1 MKQLREIFGY
11 LLGFLMFIVGIPAIM
26 WLVSGR
32 PEIALSCSWN
42 NIVGAIIGLTG
53 LILSIWTIIYMK
65 VVGRGNPM
73 DAFDHEIA
81 PHTQH
86 LMTGGVYR
94 ICRNPMLLGTFLY
107 LAGIALVLLSWQS
120 AVVWVAFVII
130 MSFQVA
136 SEETRLERDFG
147 QEYLDYKKRTGRFSP
162 LVTVKVP

>member
-1 MKQLREIFGY
+1 MKQIREIFGY

-26 WLVSGR
+26 WLASGK
-32 PEIALSCSWN
+32 PELGFNCSWN
-42 NIVGAIIGLTG
+42 VIVGIIIVFSG
-53 LILSIWTIIYMK
+53 LILSVWTIIYMK

-107 LAGIALVLLSWQS
+107 LAGIVLLLFSWQS
-120 AVVWVAFVII
+120 AVVWVIFVII
-130 MSFQVA
+130 MSFQVS
-136 SEETRLERDFG
+136 SEEKRLERDFG
-147 QEYLDYKKRTGRFSP
+147 QEYLDYRKRTGRFTHWP
-162 LVTVKVP
+162 

>member
-1 MKQLREIFGY
+1 MKQIREIFGY

-26 WLVSGR
+26 WLASGK
-32 PEIALSCSWN
+32 PELGFNCSWN
-42 NIVGAIIGLTG
+42 VIVGIIIVFSG
-53 LILSIWTIIYMK
+53 LILSVWTIIYMK

-107 LAGIALVLLSWQS
+107 LAGIVLLLLSWQS
-120 AVVWVAFVII
+120 AVVWVIFVII
-130 MSFQVA
+130 MSFQVS
-136 SEETRLERDFG
+136 SEEKRLERDFG
-147 QEYLDYKKRTGRFSP
+147 QEYLDYRKRTGRFTP
-162 LVTVKVP
+162 WP

>member
-1 MKQLREIFGY
+1 MKQIREIFGY

-26 WLVSGR
+26 WLASGK
-32 PEIALSCSWN
+32 PELGFNCSWN
-42 NIVGAIIGLTG
+42 VIVGIIIVFSG
-53 LILSIWTIIYMK
+53 LILSVWTIIYMK

-107 LAGIALVLLSWQS
+107 LAGIVLLLFSWQS
-120 AVVWVAFVII
+120 AVVWVIFVII
-130 MSFQVA
+130 MSFQVS
-136 SEETRLERDFG
+136 SEEKRLKRDFG
-147 QEYLDYKKRTGRFSP
+147 QEYLDYRKRTGRFTP
-162 LVTVKVP
+162 WP

>member
-1 MKQLREIFGY
+1 MKQIREIFGY

-26 WLVSGR
+26 WLASGK
-32 PEIALSCSWN
+32 PELGFNCSWN
-42 NIVGAIIGLTG
+42 VIVGIIIVFSG
-53 LILSIWTIIYMK
+53 LILSVWTIIYMK

-107 LAGIALVLLSWQS
+107 LAGIVLLLFSWQS
-120 AVVWVAFVII
+120 AVVWVIFVII
-130 MSFQVA
+130 MSFQVS
-136 SEETRLERDFG
+136 SEEKRLERDFG
-147 QEYLDYKKRTGRFSP
+147 QEYLDYRKRTGRFTP
-162 LVTVKVP
+162 WP

>member
-11 LLGFLMFIVGIPAIM
+11 LLGFIMFILGIPAIM
-26 WLVSGR
+26 WLASGF
-32 PEIALSCSWN
+32 PEIAFTCSWN
-42 NIVGAIIGLTG
+42 SIVGVIIGLAG
-53 LILSIWTIIYMK
+53 LILSIWTIVYMK

-107 LAGIALVLLSWQS
+107 LAGIALILLSWQS
-120 AVVWVAFVII
+120 AVVWIAFVII

-136 SEETRLERDFG
+136 SEEKRLERDFG
-147 QEYLDYKKRTGRFSP
+147 QEYLDYKKRTGRFTP
-162 LVTVKVP
+162 W

>member
-1 MKQLREIFGY
+1 MKQIREIFGY

-26 WLVSGR
+26 WLASGK
-32 PEIALSCSWN
+32 PELGFNCSWN
-42 NIVGAIIGLTG
+42 VIVGIIIVFSG
-53 LILSIWTIIYMK
+53 LILSVWTIIYMK

-107 LAGIALVLLSWQS
+107 LAGIVLLLFSWLS
-120 AVVWVAFVII
+120 AVVWVIFVII
-130 MSFQVA
+130 MSFQVS
-136 SEETRLERDFG
+136 SEEKRLERDFG
-147 QEYLDYKKRTGRFSP
+147 QEYLDYRKRTGRFTP
-162 LVTVKVP
+162 WP

>member
-1 MKQLREIFGY
+1 MKQIREIFGY

-26 WLVSGR
+26 WLASGK
-32 PEIALSCSWN
+32 PELGFNCSWN
-42 NIVGAIIGLTG
+42 VIVGIIIVFSG
-53 LILSIWTIIYMK
+53 LILSVWTIIYMK

-107 LAGIALVLLSWQS
+107 LAGIVLLLFSWQS
-120 AVVWVAFVII
+120 AVVWVIFVII
-130 MSFQVA
+130 MSFQVS
-136 SEETRLERDFG
+136 SEEKRLELDFG
-147 QEYLDYKKRTGRFSP
+147 QEYLDYRKRTGRFTP
-162 LVTVKVP
+162 WP

>member
-1 MKQLREIFGY
+1 MKQIREIFGY

-26 WLVSGR
+26 WLASGK
-32 PEIALSCSWN
+32 PELGFNCSWN
-42 NIVGAIIGLTG
+42 VIVGIIIVFSG
-53 LILSIWTIIYMK
+53 LILSVWTIIYMK

-107 LAGIALVLLSWQS
+107 LAGIVLLLFSWQS
-120 AVVWVAFVII
+120 AVVWVIFVII
-130 MSFQVA
+130 MSFQVS
-136 SEETRLERDFG
+136 SEEKRLERDFG
-147 QEYLDYKKRTGRFSP
+147 QEYLDYRKRTGRFTPWS
-162 LVTVKVP
+162 

>member
-1 MKQLREIFGY
+1 MKQIREIFGY

-26 WLVSGR
+26 WLASGK
-32 PEIALSCSWN
+32 PELGFNCSWN
-42 NIVGAIIGLTG
+42 VIVGIIIVFSG
-53 LILSIWTIIYMK
+53 LILSVWTIIYMK

-107 LAGIALVLLSWQS
+107 LAGIVLLLFSWQS
-120 AVVWVAFVII
+120 AVVWVIFVII
-130 MSFQVA
+130 MSFQVS
-136 SEETRLERDFG
+136 SEEKRLERDFG
-147 QEYLDYKKRTGRFSP
+147 QEYLDYRKRTGRFTP
-162 LVTVKVP
+162 CP

>member
-1 MKQLREIFGY
+1 MKQIREIFGY

-26 WLVSGR
+26 WLASGK
-32 PEIALSCSWN
+32 PELGFNCSWN
-42 NIVGAIIGLTG
+42 VIVGIIIVFSG
-53 LILSIWTIIYMK
+53 LILSVWTIIYMK

-107 LAGIALVLLSWQS
+107 LAGIVLLLLSWQS
-120 AVVWVAFVII
+120 AVVWVVFVII
-130 MSFQVA
+130 MSFQVS
-136 SEETRLERDFG
+136 SEEKRLERDFG
-147 QEYLDYKKRTGRFSP
+147 QEYLDYRKRTGRFTP
-162 LVTVKVP
+162 WP

>member
-1 MKQLREIFGY
+1 MKQLREILGY
-11 LLGFLMFIVGIPAIM
+11 LLGFIMFIVGIPAIM

-32 PEIALSCSWN
+32 LEIVFSYSWN
-42 NIVGAIIGLTG
+42 CIVGVIIGLAG
-53 LILSIWTIIYMK
+53 LILSIWTIVYMK

-107 LAGIALVLLSWQS
+107 LACIVLLLLSWQS

-136 SEETRLERDFG
+136 SEEKRLERDFG
-147 QEYLDYKKRTGRFSP
+147 QEYLDYKKRTGHFTP
-162 LVTVKVP
+162 W

>member
-1 MKQLREIFGY
+1 MKQIREIFGY

-26 WLVSGR
+26 WLASGK
-32 PEIALSCSWN
+32 PELGFNCSWN
-42 NIVGAIIGLTG
+42 VIVGIIIVFSG
-53 LILSIWTIIYMK
+53 LILSVWTIIYMK

-107 LAGIALVLLSWQS
+107 LAGIVLLLFSWQS
-120 AVVWVAFVII
+120 AVVWVIFVII
-130 MSFQVA
+130 MSFQVS
-136 SEETRLERDFG
+136 SEEKRLERDFG
-147 QEYLDYKKRTGRFSP
+147 QEYLDYKKRTGRFTP
-162 LVTVKVP
+162 WP

>member
-1 MKQLREIFGY
+1 MKQLREILGY

-26 WLVSGR
+26 WLVSGK
-32 PEIALSCSWN
+32 PEIAFTCSWN
-42 NIVGAIIGLTG
+42 CIVGVIIGLAG

-120 AVVWVAFVII
+120 AVVWVAFIII

-136 SEETRLERDFG
+136 SEEKRLKRDFG
-147 QEYLDYKKRTGRFSP
+147 QEYLEYKHRTGSFTP
-162 LVTVKVP
+162 W

>member
-1 MKQLREIFGY
+1 MKQIREIFGY

-26 WLVSGR
+26 WLASGK
-32 PEIALSCSWN
+32 PELDFNCSWN
-42 NIVGAIIGLTG
+42 VIVGIIIVFSG
-53 LILSIWTIIYMK
+53 LILSVWTIIYMK

-107 LAGIALVLLSWQS
+107 LAGIVLLLFSWQS
-120 AVVWVAFVII
+120 AVVWVIFVII
-130 MSFQVA
+130 MSFQVS
-136 SEETRLERDFG
+136 SEEKRLERDFG
-147 QEYLDYKKRTGRFSP
+147 QEYLDYRKRTGRFTP
-162 LVTVKVP
+162 WP

>member
-1 MKQLREIFGY
+1 MKQIREIFGY

-26 WLVSGR
+26 WLASGK
-32 PEIALSCSWN
+32 PELGFNCSWN
-42 NIVGAIIGLTG
+42 VIVGIIIVFSG
-53 LILSIWTIIYMK
+53 LILSVWTIIYMK

-107 LAGIALVLLSWQS
+107 LAGIVLLLFSWQS
-120 AVVWVAFVII
+120 AVC
-130 MSFQVA
+130 
-136 SEETRLERDFG
+136 G
-147 QEYLDYKKRTGRFSP
+147 
-162 LVTVKVP
+162 

>member
-1 MKQLREIFGY
+1 MKQIREIFGY

-26 WLVSGR
+26 WLSSGK
-32 PEIALSCSWN
+32 PELGFNCSWN
-42 NIVGAIIGLTG
+42 VIVGIIIVFSG
-53 LILSIWTIIYMK
+53 LILSVWTIIYMK

-107 LAGIALVLLSWQS
+107 LAGIVLL
-120 AVVWVAFVII
+120 
-130 MSFQVA
+130 
-136 SEETRLERDFG
+136 L
-147 QEYLDYKKRTGRFSP
+147 FS
-162 LVTVKVP
+162 